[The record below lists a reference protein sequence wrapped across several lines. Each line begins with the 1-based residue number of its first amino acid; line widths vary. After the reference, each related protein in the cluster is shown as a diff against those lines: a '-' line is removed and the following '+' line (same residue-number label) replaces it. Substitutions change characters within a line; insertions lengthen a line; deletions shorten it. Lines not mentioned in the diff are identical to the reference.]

1 MEELTS
7 SPIAR
12 ICGRAKVEAIVD
24 DFYQRVAADPVQRAI
39 YPEDLEPGIRKLKL
53 FLEQWLGGPTVY
65 SDLYGHPRL
74 KRRHFPFVIDELAA
88 GRWLRYMR
96 EAMTAQG
103 VSSEQQAAIFKGL
116 GPLAHHMVNAGE
128 DVPREPLGE
137 ARMT

>member
-1 MEELTS
+1 MDDLTS
-7 SPIAR
+7 SPFDR
-12 ICGRAKVEAIVD
+12 FGGRTRVAAIVD
-24 DFYQRVAADPVQRAI
+24 DFYARVAADPVQRAI

-53 FLEQWLGGPTVY
+53 FLEQWLGGPSVY

-103 VSSEQQAAIFKGL
+103 VGVDEQAAIFKGL
-116 GPLAHHMVNAGE
+116 GPLAHHMVNVDE
-128 DVPREPLGE
+128 DIPREPLGDL
-137 ARMT
+137 RMT